1 LIRVGLATALAVF
14 ILQIKLDFLESYLYD
29 IRVRIRPAPAMSGHV
44 SMIMIRPST
53 VEYFKGTPSFSHHTL
68 LLQQLLKYNPKVVI
82 YDIDL
87 KATPG
92 SLNDQK
98 VFAETALKFNQFY
111 ILTDEMEMR
120 GEQGK
125 LRLPPPLDHLQLFSG
140 PKSSDKS
147 NFAKDGV
154 TRRVLLDYQG
164 QMMLHPF
171 VAAQF
176 NPEVKDLSKIKGVF
190 EFFDTHQTYINF
202 RPSGT
207 YPQTFLEDWIEIP
220 DSDVIESAGLAS
232 FSKSSLKDKIVL
244 IGQNLELKETEYA
257 MTPYSRT
264 VVAMTNTET
273 HANAIDTLILNNSP
287 ERAHEAWNWIFTI
300 LISIITIYVVFGMK
314 PSHGLVIL
322 AFTFLSFACVAM
334 ISFWPLG
341 YWVPMAHP
349 FLAIFL
355 CYYFF
360 IPYRL
365 IIENRRSWE
374 YYQKNKLLQQVE
386 ELKTNFI
393 SMMSHDLKTPIAR
406 IQGMVDVI
414 TKTTQELT
422 PAQREAVDGIKSSSD
437 DLLKFINSIL
447 NYAKIES
454 QGVELHSVT
463 KDVNKL
469 LEEVIKKHEFMAQA
483 KKIKI
488 IKELDPLF
496 PIQVDPELIKQVF
509 SNLIENAIKY
519 SPESTQVRVA
529 SSEVDGKVFIKVF
542 DQGPGIPSVD
552 LPNIFMKFFRSQN
565 AKSSTVK
572 GSGLGLY
579 LAKYFTELHKGELK
593 VESQEGQG
601 SIFTVILPLSEN
613 VIVSHPQD
621 YMNS

>member
-1 LIRVGLATALAVF
+1 MALAIF
-14 ILQIKLDFLESYLYD
+14 ILQIKLDFLEAYLYD
-29 IRVRIRPAPAMSGHV
+29 FRVRLRPAPAVSGHV
-44 SMIMIRPST
+44 SMVMIQPST
-53 VEYFKGTPSFSHHTL
+53 IEYFKGTPGFSHHTIL
-68 LLQQLLKYNPKVVI
+68 LKELLQQRPKAIV
-82 YDIDL
+82 YDLDINSI
-87 KATPG
+87 PG
-92 SLNDQK
+92 SLEEKKDFVEVAK
-98 VFAETALKFNQFY
+98 KFEQFY
-111 ILTDEMEMR
+111 IITDELKMR
-120 GEQGK
+120 GEQGS
-125 LRLPPPLDHLQLFSG
+125 LRLPAPFQDLKLFSG
-140 PKSSDKS
+140 PKSTDKS

-154 TRRVLLDYQG
+154 TRRVLVDYQG
-164 QMMLHPF
+164 QTLLHPF
-171 VAAQF
+171 LAAQY
-176 NPEVKDLSKIKGVF
+176 NPEIQDPSKITGLF
-190 EFFDTHQTYINF
+190 SLFDTQQVYINF
-202 RPSGT
+202 RPTGT
-207 YPQTFLEDWIEIP
+207 YPQSYFEDWVE
-220 DSDVIESAGLAS
+220 SKKNLTIESQGQPALQ
-232 FSKSSLKDKIVL
+232 KSSLQNNIVFV
-244 IGQNLELKETEYA
+244 GQNLELKESEYA
-257 MTPYSRT
+257 MTPYSRSI
-264 VVAMTNTET
+264 VAMTSTEV
-273 HANAIDTLILNNSP
+273 HANSIDTFILNNSP
-287 ERAHEAWNWIFTI
+287 KRAHEAWNWIFTI
-300 LISIITIYVVFGMK
+300 FISVITIYVVFGMK
-314 PSHGLVIL
+314 PSHGLIIL
-322 AFTFLSFACVAM
+322 AFTFFSFNCVSM

-341 YWVPMAHP
+341 YWVPMAHSY
-349 FLAIFL
+349 LSIFL

-374 YYQKNKLLQQVE
+374 YFQKNKILHQVE

-414 TKTTQELT
+414 TKTSHDLSG
-422 PAQREAVDGIKSSSD
+422 PQREALDGIKSSSE

-454 QGVELHSVT
+454 QGVELHLVT

-469 LEEVIKKHEFMAQA
+469 LEEVIKKHEFLAQT

-488 IKELDPLF
+488 KKELDPLF

-519 SPESTQVRVA
+519 SPEATHVRVL
-529 SSEVDGKVFIKVF
+529 SSEVDGKVYVNVE
-542 DQGPGIPSVD
+542 DQGPGIPAVD